1 MELVNGTAR
10 GRFQATE
17 NKKGRCEKIRGALFF
32 NLIEVLLTFFCGGLL
47 CWLLLHKHLRNFQ
60 MAGKNTLGPL

>member
-1 MELVNGTAR
+1 MLGTH
-10 GRFQATE
+10 
-17 NKKGRCEKIRGALFF
+17 KKGRCEKIRGALFF